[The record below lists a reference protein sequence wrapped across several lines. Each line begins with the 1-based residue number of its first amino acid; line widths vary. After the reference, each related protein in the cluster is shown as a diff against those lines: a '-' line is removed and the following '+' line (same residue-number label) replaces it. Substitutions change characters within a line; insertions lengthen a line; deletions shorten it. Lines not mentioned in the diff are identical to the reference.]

1 MLSAETITAIADELA
16 AAERD
21 RSTVPL
27 LTARYPDMTVED
39 SYAVQNEWRR
49 RGLAAGRRLVG
60 RKIGLTSKVMQAS
73 TGITEPDYG
82 AIFDDMVFDNGAVI
96 EHDRFS
102 NVRIEVELAF
112 VLGAPIDGP
121 NATIFDVLRATEYV
135 VPALEILSSRIEMAG
150 RTIVDTISDNA
161 AMGGLVYGGNPTLV
175 GDVDLRWVAA
185 LLYRN
190 ETIEESG
197 VAAAVLN
204 HPATGVAWLANKL
217 AQHGDRLDAGEVV
230 LAGSFTRP
238 CGCIGATPC
247 SRTTDRWERSRVASS
262 ERHAARRAGRRQP
275 SPVRRVDLHGVS
287 GVGGDHGRFRIGLGA
302 HRHGTRT

>member
-1 MLSAETITAIADELA
+1 MLDTSTIAAIADELA

-21 RSTVPL
+21 RTTVPL
-27 LTARYPDMTVED
+27 LTARYPTMTVED

-49 RGLAAGRRLVG
+49 RGVAAGRRLVG
-60 RKIGLTSKVMQAS
+60 RKIGLTSKVMQVA
-73 TGITEPDYG
+73 TGISEPDYG
-82 AIFDDMVFDNGAVI
+82 AIFADSVFENGSVI

-112 VLGAPIDGP
+112 VLARPLEGP
-121 NATIFDVLRATEYV
+121 HVTVFDVLRCTDYV
-135 VPALEILSSRIEMAG
+135 VPALEILSSRIDLPG

-161 AMGGLVYGGNPTLV
+161 AFGGLVYGGNPMKV
-175 GDVDLRWVAA
+175 DQIDLRWVSA

-217 AQHGDRLDAGEVV
+217 ALHGDRLEAGEIV

-238 CGCIGATPC
+238 M
-247 SRTTDRWERSRVASS
+247 WVNK
-262 ERHAARRAGRRQP
+262 
-275 SPVRRVDLHGVS
+275 
-287 GVGGDHGRFRIGLGA
+287 GDTVLADYREM
-302 HRHGTRT
+302 GTISCQFS

>member
-1 MLSAETITAIADELA
+1 MLPSEVITAIADELA

-21 RSTVPL
+21 RRTIPL
-27 LTARYPDMTVED
+27 LTARYPAMTVTD

-49 RGLAAGRRLVG
+49 RGIANGRKPIG
-60 RKIGLTSKVMQAS
+60 RKIGLTSKVMQAA

-82 AIFDDMVFDNGAVI
+82 AIFDDMVYDNGAVI
-96 EHDRFS
+96 AHDRFA

-121 NATIFDVLRATEYV
+121 GATIFDVMRATEYV
-135 VPALEILSSRIEMAG
+135 VPALEILSSRIDLTG

-161 AMGGLVYGGNPTLV
+161 AMGGLVYGGNPV
-175 GDVDLRWVAA
+175 RPNSVDLRWVSA

-204 HPATGVAWLANKL
+204 HPAAGVAGGANKQ
-217 AQHGDRLDAGEVV
+217 APPGDPRD
-230 LAGSFTRP
+230 P
-238 CGCIGATPC
+238 
-247 SRTTDRWERSRVASS
+247 
-262 ERHAARRAGRRQP
+262 RA
-275 SPVRRVDLHGVS
+275 HGVDRS
-287 GVGGDHGRFRIGLGA
+287 VTPPAVGGARGPR
-302 HRHGTRT
+302 

>member
-1 MLSAETITAIADELA
+1 MLPPNTITDIADQLEE
-16 AAERD
+16 AERT
-21 RSTVPL
+21 RTMIPR
-27 LTARYPDMTVED
+27 LTARYPNMNFED

-49 RGLAAGRRLVG
+49 RKVESGRRLVG
-60 RKIGLTSKVMQAS
+60 RKIGLTSKVMQVA

-82 AIFDDMVFDNGAVI
+82 AIFDDQVFENGSVI
-96 EHDRFS
+96 EHGRFS

-112 VLGAPIDGP
+112 VLGSPLTGP
-121 NATIFDVLRATEYV
+121 RATIFDVLKATEYV
-135 VPALEILSSRIEMAG
+135 VPALEILSSRIEMEG

-161 AMGGLVYGGNPTLV
+161 ALGAMVYGGNPT
-175 GDVDLRWVAA
+175 DPATVDMRWISA

-217 AQHGDRLDAGEVV
+217 SQHDDRLEAGEIV

-238 CGCIGATPC
+238 M
-247 SRTTDRWERSRVASS
+247 WV
-262 ERHAARRAGRRQP
+262 HK
-275 SPVRRVDLHGVS
+275 
-287 GVGGDHGRFRIGLGA
+287 GDSVLADYGPMGTISCRFD
-302 HRHGTRT
+302 